1 VNIISMSWT
10 LIETDQNSEQI
21 SKLKRQISDA
31 AGDSIILYCAAADQ
45 ALYGSLKKLHPAG
58 SDATIRVVGSATETG
73 HGSGFVRQDQ
83 VNYLFP
89 GEEFEEIGNRK
100 GSSAATALA
109 AGFAA
114 LILWCYEA
122 SDRNA
127 KSKDRNRM
135 RNPGRM
141 HYLFE
146 GLQNL
151 LNMSGTKSNDLQS
164 KWVDASMLL
173 DKRGG
178 INAVVDAVDYEVKR
192 RDNSVSRP

>member
-1 VNIISMSWT
+1 MSWT
-10 LIETDQNSEQI
+10 LIETQQNSKEISRLQAQI
-21 SKLKRQISDA
+21 MDA
-31 AGDSIILYCAAADQ
+31 AREKIIMYCAAADQ
-45 ALYGSLKKLHPAG
+45 GLYGGLKKLHPAG

-73 HGSGFVRQDQ
+73 HSSGFVHQDQ

-109 AGFAA
+109 AGFTA
-114 LILWCYEA
+114 LILWCFEA
-122 SDRNA
+122 SERNG

-135 RNPGRM
+135 HNPEHM

-151 LNMSGTKSNDLQS
+151 INQSASKTSSRQS
-164 KWVDASMLL
+164 KWVDASLLL
-173 DKRGG
+173 DRRGG
-178 INAVVDAVDYEVKR
+178 SEGIDAVVETVDSITWPKR
-192 RDNSVSRP
+192 